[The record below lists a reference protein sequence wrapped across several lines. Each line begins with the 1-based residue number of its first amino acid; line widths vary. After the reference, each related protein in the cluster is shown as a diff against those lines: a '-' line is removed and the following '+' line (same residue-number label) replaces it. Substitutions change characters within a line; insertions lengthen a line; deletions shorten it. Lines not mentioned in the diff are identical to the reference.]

1 MEQTVGKTYS
11 YDGLDDDFT
20 ASEFDELERSQHDKQ
35 RRKVKRKIED
45 YLEQKRLRKDVGDS
59 DFDYLE

>member
-1 MEQTVGKTYS
+1 MGKTYS

-20 ASEFDELERSQHDKQ
+20 DSEFDELERNQHDKQ
-35 RRKVKRKIED
+35 KHKVKRKIDD
-45 YLEQKRLRKDVGDS
+45 YLEQKCLRKDAGDS